1 MPDAQI
7 SAGMTI
13 DQVEQC
19 MPGWRRSM
27 PSAILSMDKTH
38 LFTTFD
44 LLPPAGS
51 SEPPLRMT
59 FDNGRLLFWGTP
71 RPSDG
76 TDSVSNTA

>member
-1 MPDAQI
+1 
-7 SAGMTI
+7 
-13 DQVEQC
+13 
-19 MPGWRRSM
+19 
-27 PSAILSMDKTH
+27 MDKTH